1 MAAITNPGTKVTEFS
16 GEFKALS
23 MYNLAM
29 ASADEDLTLTFN
41 DNGIASIQN
50 VYVCMNGGQD
60 DGFME
65 VAASFSGLV
74 ITITAVG
81 EDGLVADEFTG
92 TTVNLLVIGK

>member
-1 MAAITNPGTKVTEFS
+1 
-16 GEFKALS
+16 
-23 MYNLAM
+23 
-29 ASADEDLTLTFN
+29 
-41 DNGIASIQN
+41 
-50 VYVCMNGGQD
+50 
-60 DGFME
+60 ME